1 LGDKMEDELVV
12 HEDDI
17 ISSKPLGLLES
28 SQRQEAFAMGLD
40 LDDPEQAEAYMQ
52 AQQAALFIKDTIR
65 NINPARVAIAG
76 LIMLLLVGLI
86 ASGWYWVLPRDD
98 VEVETIYMQRGGHL
112 VMSELYNDGSRAIT
126 DVTVQVE
133 FQDEFGNLIQEMRI
147 DVDKVAAHSSLAGD
161 DLEMI
166 VLGYTVWDEYIL
178 EVSVTWT
185 SFDNRVHTESWSH
198 VVGEWASERFVDD
211 CETTTKLF

>member
-1 LGDKMEDELVV
+1 MEDELVV

-185 SFDNRVHTESWSH
+185 SFDNRVHTEPWSH

>member
-1 LGDKMEDELVV
+1 MKMEDELVV

-28 SQRQEAFAMGLD
+28 TQRQEAFAMGLD

-112 VMSELYNDGSRAIT
+112 IMSELYNDGSRAIM

-133 FQDEFGNLIQEMRI
+133 FQDEFGNLIQDMRI
-147 DVDKVAAHSSLAGD
+147 DVDEVAAHSSLAGD

-185 SFDNRVHTESWSH
+185 SFDNRVHTESWTH
-198 VVGEWASERFVDD
+198 VIGEWASERFVDD

>member
-1 LGDKMEDELVV
+1 MEDELVV

-17 ISSKPLGLLES
+17 IASQPLGLLAT

-52 AQQAALFIKDTIR
+52 AQQAALFIKERIR

-112 VMSELYNDGSRAIT
+112 VMSELFNDGIRAIT

-147 DVDKVAAHSSLAGD
+147 DVDKVASHSSVAGD

-178 EVSVTWT
+178 KVSVTWT
-185 SFDNRVHTESWSH
+185 SFDNRVHTETWSH

>member
-1 LGDKMEDELVV
+1 MEDELVV

-86 ASGWYWVLPRDD
+86 ASGWYWALPRDD

>member
-1 LGDKMEDELVV
+1 MEDELVV

-17 ISSKPLGLLES
+17 IASQPLGLLAT

-52 AQQAALFIKDTIR
+52 AQEAALFIKERIR

-76 LIMLLLVGLI
+76 LIMLLIVGLI

-112 VMSELYNDGSRAIT
+112 VMTELFNDGSRAIT

-147 DVDKVAAHSSLAGD
+147 DVDEVASHSSLAGD

-185 SFDNRVHTESWSH
+185 SFDNRVHTETWSH
-198 VVGEWASERFVDD
+198 VIGEWASERFVDQCD
-211 CETTTKLF
+211 TTTKLF

>member
-1 LGDKMEDELVV
+1 MEDELVV

-17 ISSKPLGLLES
+17 IASQPLGLLAT

-40 LDDPEQAEAYMQ
+40 LDDPEQAEAFMQ
-52 AQQAALFIKDTIR
+52 AQEAALFIKERIR

-76 LIMLLLVGLI
+76 LIMLILVGLI

-112 VMSELYNDGSRAIT
+112 VMSELFNDGSRAIT

-147 DVDKVAAHSSLAGD
+147 DVDEVASHSSLAGD

>member
-1 LGDKMEDELVV
+1 MEDELVV

-52 AQQAALFIKDTIR
+52 AQEAALFIKERIR

-112 VMSELYNDGSRAIT
+112 IMSELYNDGSRAIT

-133 FQDEFGNLIQEMRI
+133 FQDEFGTLIQEMRI
-147 DVDKVAAHSSLAGD
+147 DVDEVAAHSSLAGD

-198 VVGEWASERFVDD
+198 VVGEWASERFVDQCD
-211 CETTTKLF
+211 TTTKLF

>member
-1 LGDKMEDELVV
+1 MEDELVV

-17 ISSKPLGLLES
+17 IASKPLGLLES

-112 VMSELYNDGSRAIT
+112 IMSELYNDGSRAIT

-147 DVDKVAAHSSLAGD
+147 DVDEVAAHSSLAGD

>member
-1 LGDKMEDELVV
+1 MEDDLVV

-112 VMSELYNDGSRAIT
+112 IMSELYNDGSRAIT

-198 VVGEWASERFVDD
+198 AVGEWASERFVDD

>member
-1 LGDKMEDELVV
+1 MEDELVV

-52 AQQAALFIKDTIR
+52 AQEAALFIKERIR

-112 VMSELYNDGSRAIT
+112 IMSELYNDGSRAIT

-147 DVDKVAAHSSLAGD
+147 DVDEVASHSSLAGD

-166 VLGYTVWDEYIL
+166 VLGYTVWYEYIL

-185 SFDNRVHTESWSH
+185 SFDNRVHTESRSH

>member
-1 LGDKMEDELVV
+1 MEDELVV

-112 VMSELYNDGSRAIT
+112 IMSELYNDGSRAIT

>member
-1 LGDKMEDELVV
+1 MEDELVV

-17 ISSKPLGLLES
+17 IASKPLGLLAT
-28 SQRQEAFAMGLD
+28 SQRQEALAMGLD
-40 LDDPEQAEAYMQ
+40 LNDPEQAEAYMQ
-52 AQQAALFIKDTIR
+52 AQEAALFIKERIR

-76 LIMLLLVGLI
+76 LIMLLIVGLI

-112 VMSELYNDGSRAIT
+112 VMTELLNDGSRAIT

-147 DVDKVAAHSSLAGD
+147 DVDEVASHSSLAGD

-185 SFDNRVHTESWSH
+185 SFDNRVHTETWSH
-198 VVGEWASERFVDD
+198 VIGEWASERFVDQCD
-211 CETTTKLF
+211 TTTKLF

>member
-1 LGDKMEDELVV
+1 MEDELVV

-17 ISSKPLGLLES
+17 IASKPLGLLAT
-28 SQRQEAFAMGLD
+28 SQRQEALAMGLD
-40 LDDPEQAEAYMQ
+40 LNDPEQAEAYMQ
-52 AQQAALFIKDTIR
+52 AQEAALFIKERIR

-76 LIMLLLVGLI
+76 LIMLLIVGLI

-112 VMSELYNDGSRAIT
+112 VMTELFNDGSRAIT

-147 DVDKVAAHSSLAGD
+147 DVDEVASHSSLAGD

-185 SFDNRVHTESWSH
+185 SFDNRVHTETWSH
-198 VVGEWASERFVDD
+198 VIGEWASERFVDQCD
-211 CETTTKLF
+211 TTTKLF

>member
-1 LGDKMEDELVV
+1 MEDELVV

-17 ISSKPLGLLES
+17 IASKPLGLLATS
-28 SQRQEAFAMGLD
+28 KRQEAFAMGLD
-40 LDDPEQAEAYMQ
+40 LNDPEQAEAYMQ
-52 AQQAALFIKDTIR
+52 AQEAALFIKERIR

-76 LIMLLLVGLI
+76 LIMLLIVGLI

-112 VMSELYNDGSRAIT
+112 VMTELFNDGSRAIT

-147 DVDKVAAHSSLAGD
+147 DVDEVASHSSLAGD

-185 SFDNRVHTESWSH
+185 SFDNRVHTETWSH
-198 VVGEWASERFVDD
+198 VIGEWASERFVDQCD
-211 CETTTKLF
+211 TTTKLF

>member
-1 LGDKMEDELVV
+1 MEDELVV

-17 ISSKPLGLLES
+17 IASKPLGLLAT
-28 SQRQEAFAMGLD
+28 SQRQEALAMGLD
-40 LDDPEQAEAYMQ
+40 LNDPEQAEAYIQ
-52 AQQAALFIKDTIR
+52 AQEAALFIKERIR

-112 VMSELYNDGSRAIT
+112 VMTELFNDGSRAIT

-147 DVDKVAAHSSLAGD
+147 DVDEVASHSSLAGD

-185 SFDNRVHTESWSH
+185 SFDNRVHTETWSH
-198 VVGEWASERFVDD
+198 VIGEWASERFVDQCD
-211 CETTTKLF
+211 TTTKLF

>member
-1 LGDKMEDELVV
+1 MEDELVV

-52 AQQAALFIKDTIR
+52 AQEAALFIKERIR

-112 VMSELYNDGSRAIT
+112 IMSELYNDGSRAIT

-133 FQDEFGNLIQEMRI
+133 FQDEFGTLIQEMRI
-147 DVDKVAAHSSLAGD
+147 DVDEVAANT
-161 DLEMI
+161 EEI
-166 VLGYTVWDEYIL
+166 LG
-178 EVSVTWT
+178 
-185 SFDNRVHTESWSH
+185 RMK
-198 VVGEWASERFVDD
+198 ERE
-211 CETTTKLF
+211 ETITFMKIFERMRNYK

>member
-1 LGDKMEDELVV
+1 MDMEDELVV

-40 LDDPEQAEAYMQ
+40 LDDPEQAAAYMQ

-126 DVTVQVE
+126 DVTVKVE

-147 DVDKVAAHSSLAGD
+147 DVDEVASHSSVAVD

-198 VVGEWASERFVDD
+198 VIGEWASERFVDQ

>member
-1 LGDKMEDELVV
+1 MEDELVV

-40 LDDPEQAEAYMQ
+40 LDDPEQAEPYKQ

>member
-1 LGDKMEDELVV
+1 MEDELVV

-17 ISSKPLGLLES
+17 IASKPLGLLAT
-28 SQRQEAFAMGLD
+28 SQRQEALAMGLD
-40 LDDPEQAEAYMQ
+40 LNDPEQAEAYMQ
-52 AQQAALFIKDTIR
+52 AQEAALFIKERIR

-112 VMSELYNDGSRAIT
+112 VMSELFNDGSRAIT

-147 DVDKVAAHSSLAGD
+147 DVDEVASHSSLAGD

-178 EVSVTWT
+178 KVSVTWT
-185 SFDNRVHTESWSH
+185 SFDNRVHTETWSH
-198 VVGEWASERFVDD
+198 VIGEWASERFVDQCD
-211 CETTTKLF
+211 TTTKLF

>member
-1 LGDKMEDELVV
+1 MEDELVV

-17 ISSKPLGLLES
+17 IASKPLGLLES
-28 SQRQEAFAMGLD
+28 TQRQEAFAMGLD

-112 VMSELYNDGSRAIT
+112 IMSELYNDGSRAIT

-133 FQDEFGNLIQEMRI
+133 FQDEFGNLIQDMRI
-147 DVDKVAAHSSLAGD
+147 DVDEVAAHSSLAGD

-185 SFDNRVHTESWSH
+185 SFDNRVHTETWSH

>member
-1 LGDKMEDELVV
+1 MKMEDELVV

-28 SQRQEAFAMGLD
+28 TQRQEAFAMGLD

-112 VMSELYNDGSRAIT
+112 IMSELYNDGSRAIT

-133 FQDEFGNLIQEMRI
+133 FQDEFGNLIQDMRI
-147 DVDKVAAHSSLAGD
+147 DVDEVAAHSSLAGD

-185 SFDNRVHTESWSH
+185 SFDNRVHTETWSH

>member
-1 LGDKMEDELVV
+1 MDMEDELVV

-52 AQQAALFIKDTIR
+52 AQQAAIFIKDTIR

-112 VMSELYNDGSRAIT
+112 IMSELYNDGSRAIT

>member
-1 LGDKMEDELVV
+1 MEDELVV

-17 ISSKPLGLLES
+17 IASQPLGLLAT

-40 LDDPEQAEAYMQ
+40 LDDPEQAEAFMQ
-52 AQQAALFIKDTIR
+52 AQEAALFIKERIR

-112 VMSELYNDGSRAIT
+112 VMSELFNDGSRAIT

-147 DVDKVAAHSSLAGD
+147 DVDEVASHSSLAGD

-178 EVSVTWT
+178 KVSVTWT
-185 SFDNRVHTESWSH
+185 SFDNRVHTETWSH
-198 VVGEWASERFVDD
+198 VIGEWASERFVDQCD
-211 CETTTKLF
+211 TTTKLF

>member
-1 LGDKMEDELVV
+1 MEDELVV

-40 LDDPEQAEAYMQ
+40 LDDQEQAEAYMQ

-112 VMSELYNDGSRAIT
+112 IMSELYNDGSRAIT

>member
-1 LGDKMEDELVV
+1 MDMEDELVV

-17 ISSKPLGLLES
+17 ISTKPLGLLES

-40 LDDPEQAEAYMQ
+40 LDDPEQAAAYMQ
-52 AQQAALFIKDTIR
+52 AQQAAFFIKDTIR

-126 DVTVQVE
+126 DVTVKVE

-147 DVDKVAAHSSLAGD
+147 DVDEVASHSSLAGD

-198 VVGEWASERFVDD
+198 VIGEWASERFVDQ

>member
-1 LGDKMEDELVV
+1 MKMEDELVV

-17 ISSKPLGLLES
+17 IASKPLGLLES

-112 VMSELYNDGSRAIT
+112 IMSELYNDGSRAIT

-147 DVDKVAAHSSLAGD
+147 DVDEVAAHSSLAGD

>member
-1 LGDKMEDELVV
+1 MEDELVV

-28 SQRQEAFAMGLD
+28 TQRQEAFAMGLD

-112 VMSELYNDGSRAIT
+112 IMSELYNDGSRAIT

-133 FQDEFGNLIQEMRI
+133 FQDEFGNLIQDMRI
-147 DVDKVAAHSSLAGD
+147 DVDEVAAHSSLAGD

>member
-1 LGDKMEDELVV
+1 MEDELIV

-17 ISSKPLGLLES
+17 IASQPLGLLAT

-52 AQQAALFIKDTIR
+52 AQQAALFIKERIR

-112 VMSELYNDGSRAIT
+112 VMSELFNDGSRAIT

-133 FQDEFGNLIQEMRI
+133 FQDELGNLIQEMRI
-147 DVDKVAAHSSLAGD
+147 DVDKVASHSSVAGD

-178 EVSVTWT
+178 KVSVTWT
-185 SFDNRVHTESWSH
+185 SFDNRVHTETWSH
-198 VVGEWASERFVDD
+198 VVGEWASERFVDQCD
-211 CETTTKLF
+211 TTTKLF

>member
-1 LGDKMEDELVV
+1 MEDELVV

-17 ISSKPLGLLES
+17 IASKPLGLLAT
-28 SQRQEAFAMGLD
+28 SQRQEALAMGLD
-40 LDDPEQAEAYMQ
+40 LNDPEQAEAYMQ
-52 AQQAALFIKDTIR
+52 AQEAALFIKERIR

-76 LIMLLLVGLI
+76 LIMLLIVGLI

-98 VEVETIYMQRGGHL
+98 VEGETIYMQRGGHL
-112 VMSELYNDGSRAIT
+112 VMTELFNDGSRAIT

-147 DVDKVAAHSSLAGD
+147 DVDEVASHSSLAGD

-185 SFDNRVHTESWSH
+185 SFDNRVHTETWSH
-198 VVGEWASERFVDD
+198 VIGEWASERFVDQCD
-211 CETTTKLF
+211 TTTKLF

>member
-1 LGDKMEDELVV
+1 MEDELVV

-17 ISSKPLGLLES
+17 IASKPLGLLAT
-28 SQRQEAFAMGLD
+28 SQRQEALAMGLD
-40 LDDPEQAEAYMQ
+40 LNDPEQAEAYMQ
-52 AQQAALFIKDTIR
+52 AQEAALFIKERIR

-112 VMSELYNDGSRAIT
+112 VMTELFNDGSRAIT

-147 DVDKVAAHSSLAGD
+147 DVDEVASHSSLAGD

-185 SFDNRVHTESWSH
+185 SFDNRVHTETWSH
-198 VVGEWASERFVDD
+198 VIGEWASERFVDQCD
-211 CETTTKLF
+211 TTTKLF

>member
-1 LGDKMEDELVV
+1 MEDELVV

-17 ISSKPLGLLES
+17 IASKPLGLLAT
-28 SQRQEAFAMGLD
+28 SQRQEALAMGLD
-40 LDDPEQAEAYMQ
+40 LNDPEQAEAYMQ
-52 AQQAALFIKDTIR
+52 AQEAALFIKERIR

-112 VMSELYNDGSRAIT
+112 VMSELFNDGSRAIT

-147 DVDKVAAHSSLAGD
+147 DVDEVASHSSLAGD

-185 SFDNRVHTESWSH
+185 SFDNRVHTETWSH
-198 VVGEWASERFVDD
+198 VIGEWASERFVDQCD
-211 CETTTKLF
+211 TTTKLF

>member
-1 LGDKMEDELVV
+1 MEDELVV

-65 NINPARVAIAG
+65 NINPSRVAIAG

-112 VMSELYNDGSRAIT
+112 IMSELYNDGSRAIT

-133 FQDEFGNLIQEMRI
+133 FQDEFGTLIQEMRI
-147 DVDKVAAHSSLAGD
+147 DVDEVAAHSSLAGD

>member
-1 LGDKMEDELVV
+1 MEDELVV

-17 ISSKPLGLLES
+17 IASQPLGLLAT
-28 SQRQEAFAMGLD
+28 SQRQEAFEMGLD
-40 LDDPEQAEAYMQ
+40 LDDPEQAEAFMQ
-52 AQQAALFIKDTIR
+52 AQEAALFIKERIR

-112 VMSELYNDGSRAIT
+112 VMSELFNDGSRAIT

-147 DVDKVAAHSSLAGD
+147 DVDEVASHSSLAGD

-178 EVSVTWT
+178 KVSVTWT
-185 SFDNRVHTESWSH
+185 SFDNRVHTETWSH
-198 VVGEWASERFVDD
+198 VIGEWASERFVDQCD
-211 CETTTKLF
+211 TTTKLF

>member
-1 LGDKMEDELVV
+1 MEDELVV

-17 ISSKPLGLLES
+17 IASKPLGLLES

-112 VMSELYNDGSRAIT
+112 IMSELYNDGSRAIT

-147 DVDKVAAHSSLAGD
+147 DVDEVAAHSSLAGD
-161 DLEMI
+161 DLEMS

>member
-1 LGDKMEDELVV
+1 MEDELVV

-76 LIMLLLVGLI
+76 LIMLLLAGLI
-86 ASGWYWVLPRDD
+86 ASGWYWALPHDD

-126 DVTVQVE
+126 DVKVQVE

-147 DVDKVAAHSSLAGD
+147 DVDEVAAHSSLAGD

>member
-1 LGDKMEDELVV
+1 
-12 HEDDI
+12 
-17 ISSKPLGLLES
+17 
-28 SQRQEAFAMGLD
+28 
-40 LDDPEQAEAYMQ
+40 
-52 AQQAALFIKDTIR
+52 
-65 NINPARVAIAG
+65 
-76 LIMLLLVGLI
+76 MLLLVGLI

-112 VMSELYNDGSRAIT
+112 IMSELYNDGSRAIT

-133 FQDEFGNLIQEMRI
+133 FQDEFGTLIQEMRI
-147 DVDKVAAHSSLAGD
+147 DVDEVAAHSSLAGD

>member
-1 LGDKMEDELVV
+1 MEDELVV

-52 AQQAALFIKDTIR
+52 AQQAAIFIKDTIR

-112 VMSELYNDGSRAIT
+112 IMSELYNDGSRAIT

-166 VLGYTVWDEYIL
+166 VLGYTVWDDYIL